1 MRERVALS
9 ALVADIVAEYREAH
23 DPARL
28 RFAITIEPDC
38 AVIGAPALIETVLQ
52 NLLDNAVSFSPVS
65 GTIEV
70 ALRRRPTVG
79 TCQ

>member
-1 MRERVALS
+1 
-9 ALVADIVAEYREAH
+9 
-23 DPARL
+23 
-28 RFAITIEPDC
+28 
-38 AVIGAPALIETVLQ
+38 VIGAPALIETVLQ